1 MLLAIPIGLMIG
13 AAILRGAVSLANACL
28 GPDRSKTSSYD
39 DEYTDY
45 EGRYDRPSR
54 RYRETNSGGLI
65 PEPGLGYGMVIVLV
79 NAFAQFAIGMVMAI
93 GLMAVAGGAGG
104 GGGQGFG
111 AGKRGF
117 GDGGGGNDALE
128 LMMNLLSIP
137 VGFIVTSGVLTM
149 MLPTSFGRAC
159 LVTLFQY
166 LIIIAIGVVVVVVLF
181 AAVGGMGGLKR

>member
-28 GPDRSKTSSYD
+28 GPDRSKTSYDD

-45 EGRYDRPSR
+45 ER
-54 RYRETNSGGLI
+54 RYERPTRRYPATNTGGLI

-79 NAFAQFAIGMVMAI
+79 NAFAQFAIGAVMAI

-104 GGGQGFG
+104 GGQRFG

-166 LIIIAIGVVVVVVLF
+166 LIMIAIGVVIFVVLF
-181 AAVGGMGGLKR
+181 AAVGGMQGLKR